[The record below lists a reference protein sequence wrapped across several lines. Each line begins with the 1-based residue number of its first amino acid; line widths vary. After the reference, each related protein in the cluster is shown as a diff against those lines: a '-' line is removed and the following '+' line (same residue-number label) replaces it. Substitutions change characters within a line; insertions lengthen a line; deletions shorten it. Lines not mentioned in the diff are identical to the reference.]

1 MQRPNGLAV
10 TCRVVLAVGGWTGYR
25 RFEESKLSPFRMWHT
40 RAGAPFSVFEAE
52 AAEAHRT
59 FQCEPVEECASARS
73 RLASMARSLSRFSV
87 VLALLVAA
95 RTVTAQESRP
105 TIVIDPGH
113 PSEVS
118 SGAVRQNGITEVHAA
133 WLVATRLRRLL
144 RAQGY
149 HVVMTKPSERTV
161 VTNVVRARIGNMA
174 HAALVVRLHCDA
186 GSDSGYA
193 IYHPDRQGTAHGRTG
208 PSDEVMRWSEA
219 AAESLHVSMAQ
230 LLAGK
235 LKDGGVRGDSK
246 SLIGGQQGAL
256 TGSIFSEVP
265 VVLIEMV
272 TLTNRRDATFMKSER
287 GQSLMAQAI
296 AQGIGRYVPASNSPR
311 VR

>member
-1 MQRPNGLAV
+1 M
-10 TCRVVLAVGGWTGYR
+10 
-25 RFEESKLSPFRMWHT
+25 
-40 RAGAPFSVFEAE
+40 RACI
-52 AAEAHRT
+52 T
-59 FQCEPVEECASARS
+59 I
-73 RLASMARSLSRFSV
+73 LTSMATRLPRV
-87 VLALLVAA
+87 AMLLALFIAA
-95 RTVTAQESRP
+95 RPAAAQTSRP

-118 SGAVRQNGITEVHAA
+118 SGAARENGISEVHAA

-149 HVVMTKPSERTV
+149 HVVMTKRSERTV

-186 GSDSGYA
+186 GSDSGFA
-193 IYHPDRQGTAHGRTG
+193 LYHPDRKGTAHGRTG
-208 PSDEVMRWSEA
+208 PSDEVMRWSAA

-230 LLAGK
+230 MLAGK

-272 TLTNRRDATFMKSER
+272 TLTNPRDAAFIRSEA

>member
-1 MQRPNGLAV
+1 MTSCL
-10 TCRVVLAVGGWTGYR
+10 T
-25 RFEESKLSPFRMWHT
+25 FSP
-40 RAGAPFSVFEAE
+40 P
-52 AAEAHRT
+52 
-59 FQCEPVEECASARS
+59 
-73 RLASMARSLSRFSV
+73 MARRISRFAMIFAISG
-87 VLALLVAA
+87 AA
-95 RTVTAQESRP
+95 RAAAAQGSQP

-118 SGAVRQNGITEVHAA
+118 SGAVRQNGVTEVHAA

-149 HVVMTKPSERTV
+149 HVVMTKPSERKV

-193 IYHPDRQGTAHGRTG
+193 IYHPDRKGTAHGRTG
-208 PSDEVMRWSEA
+208 PSDDVMRWSEA

-256 TGSIFSEVP
+256 TGSIFSDVP

-272 TLTNRRDATFMKSER
+272 TLTNARDAAFIRSER

-296 AQGIGRYVPASNSPR
+296 ARGIGRYVPASNSPR

>member
-1 MQRPNGLAV
+1 MLRPGSLLTA
-10 TCRVVLAVGGWTGYR
+10 R
-25 RFEESKLSPFRMWHT
+25 R
-40 RAGAPFSVFEAE
+40 
-52 AAEAHRT
+52 
-59 FQCEPVEECASARS
+59 
-73 RLASMARSLSRFSV
+73 LSRV
-87 VLALLVAA
+87 GLGLALLVA
-95 RTVTAQESRP
+95 TAAAPAAAQGARP

-118 SGAVRQNGITEVHAA
+118 SGAVRQHGITEVHAA
-133 WLVATRLRRLL
+133 WLVAGRLRTLL

-161 VTNVVRARIGNMA
+161 VTNIARAQVGNTA

-193 IYHPDRQGTAHGRTG
+193 LYHPDRKGTAHGRTG
-208 PSDEVMRWSEA
+208 PSDEVMQWSEA

-230 LLAGK
+230 MLAGK
-235 LKDGGVRGDSK
+235 LKDGGVRGDSR

-272 TLTNRRDATFMKSER
+272 TLSNRQDAAFIRSIA